1 MGRHDKGVRTHER
14 CVDIPG
20 LEAAHWLHTH
30 MIKNVAMNLAYA
42 PGGSHTVFTTR
53 PVVLGQLVG
62 ELQPFSTTLA
72 AFWLHTL

>member
-1 MGRHDKGVRTHER
+1 VESVLTCGRTSDVLT
-14 CVDIPG
+14 IPG

-62 ELQPFSTTLA
+62 ERQPFSTTLA